1 MDGSTPGAV
10 GTVSDSGWSNSQ
22 IFLDYLKHHFKLY
35 VPRQNVLRGKIPVFL
50 KADIRFSGVAD
61 FMYAAQASWHTS
73 SFMMTVDVVL
83 VFL

>member
-1 MDGSTPGAV
+1 VEERGLVTKEEVGGMD
-10 GTVSDSGWSNSQ
+10 DSRSEYGCNFFDS
-22 IFLDYLKHHFKLY
+22 
-35 VPRQNVLRGKIPVFL
+35 RPVFL